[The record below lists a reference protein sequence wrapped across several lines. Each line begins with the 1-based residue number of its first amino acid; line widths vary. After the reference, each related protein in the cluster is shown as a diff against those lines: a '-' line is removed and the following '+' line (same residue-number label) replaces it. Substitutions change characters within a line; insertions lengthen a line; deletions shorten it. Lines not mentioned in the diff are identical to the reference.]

1 MTHCIIFHKYTVY
14 ACAADIELGV
24 ENYGFFKDS
33 NLFQLLNLHNDI
45 SEYRH
50 RPPSPPANK
59 IILCAP
65 DDLEK
70 NGPCIMICTF
80 TCNLIND
87 KMHSLITCIM
97 EKCVLD

>member
-1 MTHCIIFHKYTVY
+1 MTRCIIFHKYTVY

-50 RPPSPPANK
+50 RPPSPRQTK
-59 IILCAP
+59 LS
-65 DDLEK
+65 
-70 NGPCIMICTF
+70 F
-80 TCNLIND
+80 
-87 KMHSLITCIM
+87 
-97 EKCVLD
+97 VLPMTLKKLDRAS